1 MFFRDCIMELLG
13 VVCTIMH
20 TIKGLSKDFNT
31 GTSQIC
37 ISKELEWLLLLRG
50 NTSSGGVSVLACSFR
65 SCSPSHS
72 CSALPPS
79 LPLCSW
85 SAGLFFVFRRR
96 ASAVGFSLGA
106 NRCYRSFK
114 TDSFPVLAY
123 FTRRT
128 RQRSTESSCVCKYL
142 WDIKVRKLVF
152 KKQSV
157 GFLNTKLKLIMG
169 QTWNVPFWYPHQI
182 KFTIGINCV
191 PNDALNTTHLCTHLC
206 SSVWII
212 QGYFVLSNQ
221 ILIAH
226 PPPLLCN

>member
-1 MFFRDCIMELLG
+1 MELLG

-37 ISKELEWLLLLRG
+37 ISKELEWLVLLRG
-50 NTSSGGVSVLACSFR
+50 NTSCGGVSVLACSFR

-79 LPLCSW
+79 LSLCSW

-142 WDIKVRKLVF
+142 WDTKVRKLGF
-152 KKQSV
+152 KKTICRI
-157 GFLNTKLKLIMG
+157 FKCKTKADNGPNLKCPILES
-169 QTWNVPFWYPHQI
+169 T
-182 KFTIGINCV
+182 
-191 PNDALNTTHLCTHLC
+191 
-206 SSVWII
+206 
-212 QGYFVLSNQ
+212 SNQ
-221 ILIAH
+221 IYNMHKLR
-226 PPPLLCN
+226 PK